1 MKKSRYTVTQIIKV
15 LKEVEGGRLV
25 KEVCREYGISDAT
38 YYNWN
43 ANYCGMKP
51 QI

>member
-1 MKKSRYTVTQIIKV
+1 MKKSRYSETQIVRI

-38 YYNWN
+38 Y
-43 ANYCGMKP
+43 
-51 QI
+51 